1 MTTHRPIAALSRLAA
16 AVSRF
21 LAAVALLAAT
31 LPSPAA
37 ESAADAP
44 GCSVYSRLYAEFT
57 SHPNRLVGSENLTH
71 CFAALSNE
79 LSSAGLTPQTQTFA
93 SLVQKTDR
101 CALSYRGAEVPG
113 ALMLD
118 NGVASWSYPEPL
130 SGRAVYVGDASL
142 EAIEG
147 KDLSG
152 AIAVIDVRRRQA
164 AELPEPFVHG
174 ARAAVI
180 VGDGSLSQ
188 WDAIDLLPRAAALI
202 PCVYVDE
209 APALAAGLLDADG
222 SETASID
229 AFSRI
234 VDTVG
239 QNLWILLPGE
249 EGWKGNLDTEEV
261 LLLSATL
268 DTYGFTPDY
277 TPDCRR
283 AANAALLADVLCRMA
298 KTPHKRTVVG
308 VFFGSSYAG
317 VEGARHFYHSIALT
331 DKSLYTDD
339 LAVRKERL
347 LAEKEDVAHLLEL
360 AGRDDVLDSSDPDSR
375 TVAQAYK
382 KLLTASVNRL
392 RQPLGALNTRRAP
405 LADERE
411 AEGDD
416 APTPERKAALLAEIA
431 EIDAQIDAL
440 KAQKRAWN
448 DLLDQSAHR
457 RLKRDDPANMAEF
470 RKLQEQICG
479 TYRRRLAEID
489 ASLAHTE
496 TGIAISQVFEGRS
509 LIAHFDFDFA
519 AADKPWLFTVVNAY
533 GLFRNDPIDTGVYQP
548 ALTALGGIWR
558 DAVVSHKSTSPKF
571 AIPSPPSAEDAPAEQ
586 PAAGTDELE
595 IASFELESAN
605 FELETAALKSGAA
618 APLFE
623 AALTPFYKPFSLC
636 VPTQRTAPTAI
647 TAGMGVIGFEMQT
660 VGEPLN
666 GDAMPVETP
675 CDLAALS
682 PQMVAFCNALGDDIR
697 LSIRRVYTPEKFEQ
711 RLTYLRAK
719 SSRDLEG
726 VKFKNFAPESADTE
740 GDATDAI
747 AVFSGIACDKPLVGA
762 SQEPRARIE
771 SNNSVFMPMVNRKA
785 AETTWRAR
793 VWGIGYAPD
802 ATIDRISLE
811 SASSGI
817 KNAPIGLFYAYGGLA
832 FSYGYAAD
840 PIGGDL
846 YHAKTIIARQD
857 AAFTHASNIRLG
869 DQWRAFYAN
878 RPEDYKRI
886 GSNGELLLGADETDY
901 LGHGL
906 PLDADS
912 LLHLDGIRQGAFDNY
927 FLNDGRLR
935 ILRQRNIVSDDL
947 ETLHADA
954 KEHLDAATEA
964 EKGRHWLLARA
975 HAIFASNIANR
986 VYGPLRG
993 VTEDLVQAV
1002 VVLLLLNIPFAFAME
1017 RLIFGFT
1024 SIYKQVLGFAGFFL
1038 ATFGILFVTHP
1049 AFSLASAP
1057 IVIFLAF
1064 VIILLSV
1071 VTVSLVMGKIKQEIR
1086 AMQGLAST
1094 VHGLESDSSTS
1105 LAAILI
1111 GISGMRNRPL
1121 KTFLTSVTVVL
1132 LTFTILVFASFTSRQ
1147 GVVETYLGRGEGPDR
1162 IELHRFSFLDIDR
1175 DLVSSIATLYGD
1187 RFHVFR
1193 RGGLFRNPTIGS
1205 QNGSTPLAPER
1216 VLYLPRTGKTVELG
1230 CIMGVDPAEYELNPE
1245 LARVAPGLA
1254 PVGENPE
1261 IRNPDTPAP
1270 PPIYL
1275 PSLSAETLGA
1285 EVGDV
1290 VLLNGTPLT
1299 FVGVTDGAALQSLA
1313 LIDGFKVMPPDFT
1326 ATLKNTGRSSSDGM
1340 SAAGFEEMDTGTFEW
1355 FSSDKVA
1362 VARQADLQRLFRW
1375 SCFDTH
1381 LFLYPRSEDVD
1392 LEAAGRELAPVFH
1405 GAVHCKS
1412 SEGARKMFFTK
1423 AVAGSGFSDVIIPLL
1438 LGGLIIFSSLM
1449 GSIVDREREIFT
1461 YSALGLAPP
1470 DVGALFFAESAVYSV
1485 IGGMG
1490 GYLLSQVVAK
1500 ALNALGRMGVL
1511 TPPEMNF
1518 SSLTSVLTILIV
1530 MAVVMLS
1537 TIFPAIKAGKSANPG
1552 VARRWKMPAPKGNRL
1567 DFVFPFTVSEL
1578 DFTGILSFIREHFQN
1593 HSDATLGSFAARD
1606 VKLFRLPGAKN
1617 GRDAYGIEAN
1627 VSLAPFDLGIFQRF
1641 RMYSSEFEI
1650 KGIDEVVVELE
1661 RIGGTPASWVRSNRA
1676 FADELRQQFLLWR
1689 SLPIETVEHYRAETL
1704 KTLGT

>member
-1 MTTHRPIAALSRLAA
+1 MTTLRTTAVLKRLAA
-16 AVSRF
+16 A
-21 LAAVALLAAT
+21 ALLAAT
-31 LPSPAA
+31 LPSPAGA
-37 ESAADAP
+37 DSAADQTA
-44 GCSVYSRLYAEFT
+44 GTIYSRLYAEFT
-57 SHPNRLVGSENLTH
+57 SHPNRLVGSDHLAQ

-79 LSSAGLTPQTQTFA
+79 LAQAGLEPRTQTFA

-101 CALSYRGAEVPG
+101 CSLSYGGAPVPG

-118 NGVASWSYPEPL
+118 NGIAPWSFAEPL
-130 SGRAVYVGDASL
+130 AGPALYVGDGSL

-147 KDLSG
+147 KDLTG
-152 AIAVIDVRRRQA
+152 AIAVLDVRGHNA

-180 VGDGSLSQ
+180 VGDGSLTQ
-188 WDAIDLLPRAAALI
+188 WDAVDLLPRAAALI
-202 PCVYVDE
+202 PCIYLDE
-209 APALAAGLLDADG
+209 APARAAGLLDADG
-222 SETASID
+222 TKTASID

-239 QNLWILLPGE
+239 QNLWIVLPGE
-249 EGWKGNLDTEEV
+249 KGWTGNLDAEEV
-261 LLLSATL
+261 LLLSASL

-298 KTPHKRTVVG
+298 TMPHKRTIVG

-339 LAVRKERL
+339 LAIRKERL
-347 LAEKEDVAHLLEL
+347 LAEKEDVSHLLEL
-360 AGRDDVLDSSDPDSR
+360 AAGDDVLDASDPDSR

-411 AEGDD
+411 AEGDA
-416 APTPERKAALLAEIA
+416 APTPERRAELLAEIA
-431 EIDAQIDAL
+431 EIDEKIDVL
-440 KAQKRAWN
+440 KTQKRAWN
-448 DLLDQSAHR
+448 DLLDQCAHR

-470 RKLQEQICG
+470 RKLQERICG

-496 TGIAISQVFEGRS
+496 TGIDISQVFDGRAFV
-509 LIAHFDFDFA
+509 AHFDFDFA
-519 AADKPWLFTVVNAY
+519 AADKPWLFTVINAY
-533 GLFRNDPIDTGVYQP
+533 GLFRNDAIDTGVYQP

-558 DAVVSHKSTSPKF
+558 EA
-571 AIPSPPSAEDAPAEQ
+571 AAEVAD
-586 PAAGTDELE
+586 PAA
-595 IASFELESAN
+595 S
-605 FELETAALKSGAA
+605 
-618 APLFE
+618 LFE

-636 VPTQRTAPTAI
+636 VPAQRMSPAAI
-647 TAGMGVIGFEMQT
+647 AAGMGVIGFGMQT
-660 VGEPLN
+660 VGDPLD
-666 GDAMPVETP
+666 GDAMPEARP
-675 CDLAALS
+675 CDLSALA
-682 PQMVAFCNALGDDIR
+682 PQMAAFCNALGDDIR
-697 LSIRRVYTPEKFEQ
+697 LSIRRVYTTENFEQ
-711 RLTYLRAK
+711 RLTYLRSK
-719 SSRDLEG
+719 NSRDLTG
-726 VKFKNFAPESADTE
+726 VTFKNFAPESADTE

-747 AVFSGIACDKPLVGA
+747 AVFSGVSSDKPLVGA

-771 SNNSVFMPMVNRKA
+771 SNNSIYIPMVNHKA
-785 AETTWRAR
+785 AITDWRAR
-793 VWGIGYAPD
+793 VWGFGFGPD
-802 ATIDRISLE
+802 ANIDRVSLE
-811 SASSGI
+811 SASAGI
-817 KNAPIGLFYAYGGLA
+817 KNAPIGLFYAHGGLS
-832 FSYGYAAD
+832 FNYGYAAD
-840 PIGGDL
+840 PLGGDL

-857 AAFTHASNIRLG
+857 AAFTHASHVRIG
-869 DQWRAFYAN
+869 GQWRAFYAN
-878 RPEDYKRI
+878 RPEAYKRI
-886 GSNGELLLGADETDY
+886 GSNGELLLGADEEEY
-901 LGHGL
+901 LGRGL

-927 FLNDGRLR
+927 WLNDGRLR

-1175 DLVSSIATLYGD
+1175 DLVSSIETLYGD
-1187 RFHVFR
+1187 RFRVFR
-1193 RGGLFRNPTIGS
+1193 RGGLFRNPTIWS

-1230 CIMGVDPAEYELNPE
+1230 CIMGVDPDEYAFNSDLS
-1245 LARVAPGLA
+1245 RVAPGLA
-1254 PVGENPE
+1254 ERDAGG
-1261 IRNPDTPAP
+1261 A

-1275 PSLSAETLGA
+1275 PSLAMETLGA
-1285 EVGDV
+1285 EIDDT
-1290 VLLNGTPLT
+1290 VLLNGTSLRIA
-1299 FVGVTDGAALQSLA
+1299 GVTDGAALQSLA

-1326 ATLKNTGRSSSDGM
+1326 ATVKNTGRSSTDGI
-1340 SAAGFEEMDTGTFEW
+1340 SAAGLEEMDTGSFEW

-1362 VARQADLQRLFRW
+1362 VARQADLTRLFRW
-1375 SCFDTH
+1375 SCFDNL
-1381 LFLYPRSEDVD
+1381 LFLYPRSASVD
-1392 LEAAGRELAPVFH
+1392 IETAGRELAPVFH

-1412 SEGARKMFFTK
+1412 SEGARKLFFTK
-1423 AVAGSGFSDVIIPLL
+1423 AVAGSGFSDVVIPLL

-1500 ALNALGRMGVL
+1500 ALNTLGRLGVL

-1537 TIFPAIKAGKSANPG
+1537 TIFPALKAGKSANPG

-1689 SLPIETVEHYRAETL
+1689 SLPIETIEHYRAETL
-1704 KTLGT
+1704 KTLKQ

>member
-1 MTTHRPIAALSRLAA
+1 MTLHSRIAT
-16 AVSRF
+16 AVL
-21 LAAVALLAAT
+21 LAAVGAVSAQT
-31 LPSPAA
+31 GPVPPQT
-37 ESAADAP
+37 AADAN
-44 GCSVYSRLYAEFT
+44 GSVYARLYAEFT
-57 SHPNRLVGSENLTH
+57 SHPNRLVGSDNLNS
-71 CFAALSNE
+71 CFAALSKE
-79 LSSAGLTPQTQTFA
+79 LAAAGLEPRTQTFA

-101 CALSYRGAEVPG
+101 CSLTYGGEPVSGV
-113 ALMLD
+113 LMPD
-118 NGVASWSYPEPL
+118 NGVASWSFPEPL
-130 SGRAVYVGDASL
+130 SGPAVYVGDGSL
-142 EAIEG
+142 AAIEG
-147 KDLSG
+147 KDLTG
-152 AIAVIDVRRRQA
+152 AVAVLDVRNGRA

-174 ARAAVI
+174 ARAVI
-180 VGDGSLSQ
+180 VVGDGSLSQ
-188 WDAIDLLPRAAALI
+188 WDAVDLLPRAAALV
-202 PCVYVDE
+202 PCVYVDA
-209 APALAAGLLDADG
+209 APAQAAGLLDADG
-222 SETASID
+222 SKTASID
-229 AFSRI
+229 AFSRL

-239 QNLWILLPGE
+239 QNLWVILPGE
-249 EGWKGNLDTEEV
+249 EGWKGNLGAEEV

-277 TPDCRR
+277 TPDNRR
-283 AANAALLADVLCRMA
+283 AANAALLAEVLCRMA
-298 KTPHKRTVVG
+298 KTPHKRTVIG

-331 DKSLYTDD
+331 DTSLYSDD

-347 LAEKEDVAHLLEL
+347 LAEKEDVSHLLEL
-360 AGRDDVLDSSDPDSR
+360 AAGDDVLDSSSPDSR

-382 KLLTASVNRL
+382 KHLTASVNRI
-392 RQPLGALNTRRAP
+392 RQPLGVLNTRRAP
-405 LADERE
+405 LADERD
-411 AEGDD
+411 AEGDA
-416 APTPERKAALLAEIA
+416 APTPERRKELLAEIA
-431 EIDAQIDAL
+431 AIDVEIDAL

-448 DLLDQSAHR
+448 ALLDQTAHR

-470 RKLQEQICG
+470 RKIQEHICA

-496 TGIAISQVFEGRS
+496 TGIAISRVFENRL

-519 AADKPWLFTVVNAY
+519 AADKPWLFTVINAY
-533 GLFRNDPIDTGVYQP
+533 GLFRFDSVDTGVYQP

-558 DAVVSHKSTSPKF
+558 DSV
-571 AIPSPPSAEDAPAEQ
+571 AEDAV
-586 PAAGTDELE
+586 G
-595 IASFELESAN
+595 
-605 FELETAALKSGAA
+605 A

-623 AALTPFYKPFSLC
+623 AALTPLYKPFSLC
-636 VPTQRTAPTAI
+636 VPTQRAAPTAI
-647 TAGMGVIGFEMQT
+647 TTGMGVIGFEMQT

-666 GDAMPVETP
+666 SDAMPVSVP
-675 CDLAALS
+675 CDLSALA
-682 PQMVAFCNALGDDIR
+682 PQMTAFCNAIGDDIR
-697 LSIRRVYTPEKFEQ
+697 LSIRRVYSPENFEQ
-711 RLTYLRAK
+711 RLTYLRSK
-719 SSRDLEG
+719 NSRDLTG
-726 VKFKNFAPESADTE
+726 VTFKNFAPESADTE
-740 GDATDAI
+740 GDAVDAI
-747 AVFSGIACDKPLVGA
+747 AVFYGVARDKPLVGA
-762 SQEPRARIE
+762 TQEPRARIE
-771 SNNSVFMPMVNRKA
+771 SNNSVYMPMVNRKDA
-785 AETTWRAR
+785 VTDWRGR
-793 VWGIGYAPD
+793 VWGIGYGAD
-802 ATIDRISLE
+802 GNIDRVSLE
-811 SASSGI
+811 SASAGI

-840 PIGGDL
+840 PLGGEI
-846 YHAKTIIARQD
+846 YHPKTMVARQD
-857 AAFTHASNIRLG
+857 AAFTHASNLRLG
-869 DQWRAFYAN
+869 DQWVAFYAN
-878 RPEDYKRI
+878 RREDFKRI
-886 GSNGELLLGADETDY
+886 GSNGELLLGADEETY
-901 LGHGL
+901 IGKGL
-906 PLDADS
+906 PLDAES

-935 ILRQRNIVSDDL
+935 ILRKRNIVSDDL

-975 HAIFASNIANR
+975 HTIFASNISNR
-986 VYGPLRG
+986 VYAPLRG

-1057 IVIFLAF
+1057 VVIFLAF
-1064 VIILLSV
+1064 VIILLSII
-1071 VTVSLVMGKIKQEIR
+1071 TISLVMGKIKQEIR

-1162 IELHRFSFLDIDR
+1162 IEMHRFSFLDIDR
-1175 DLVSSIATLYGD
+1175 DLAESVETLYAD
-1187 RFHVFR
+1187 RFEVFR
-1193 RGGLFRNPTIGS
+1193 RGGVFRNPTIGS

-1216 VLYLPRTGKTVELG
+1216 VLYHPGTGKTVELG
-1230 CIMGVDPAEYELNPE
+1230 CIMGIDPAEYDRNPD

-1254 PVGENPE
+1254 EPAAHDAAGSQFAVRSSQLPKTPETRNPE
-1261 IRNPDTPAP
+1261 HPETGEGKLQTANSKLETSAAGAP

-1275 PSLSAETLGA
+1275 PALSAETLGA
-1285 EVGDV
+1285 EIGDTL
-1290 VLLNGTPLT
+1290 LLNGTPLR
-1299 FVGVTDGAALQSLA
+1299 FAGVTAGAALQSLA
-1313 LIDGFKVMPPDFT
+1313 LIDGFKIMPPDFS
-1326 ATLKNTGRSSSDGM
+1326 ATVKNTGRSSTEGM
-1340 SAAGFEEMDTGTFEW
+1340 SAAAFEDMDTGSFEW

-1362 VARQADLQRLFRW
+1362 VARQADLERLFRW
-1375 SCFDTH
+1375 SCFDN
-1381 LFLYPRSEDVD
+1381 LIVLYPRTEAVD
-1392 LEAAGRELAPVFH
+1392 IESAARELAPVFH

-1412 SEGARKMFFTK
+1412 SEGARRLFFTK
-1423 AVAGSGFSDVIIPLL
+1423 AVAGSGFSDVVIPLL

-1537 TIFPAIKAGKSANPG
+1537 TIFPALKAGKSANPG
-1552 VARRWKMPAPKGNRL
+1552 VARRWKMPAPKGDRM

-1704 KTLGT
+1704 KTLRIAHPAP